1 MQLNLLQK
9 KKEIQK
15 TAEATSY
22 LIANKIADKI
32 ANVSKTS
39 PQSNSKTVTN
49 EDETLEKDTY
59 LQKKC
64 SKLLMIF

>member
-15 TAEATSY
+15 TAEATGY

-49 EDETLEKDTY
+49 EDETLEKDIY

-64 SKLLMIF
+64 SKLLMIL